1 MNAQPSAD
9 LPATSQRASTSRA
22 FTLIELLVVIAIIAL
37 LIGILLPA
45 LGAARESGRNVKC
58 QSNMRGITQSLL
70 AYANDFKGLFPP
82 VLHDI
87 PDPETGRFS
96 MQWYDENRI
105 GRYLPQTDYTN
116 INENNTRSN
125 TVGGG
130 VMACPNHP
138 SGGRSY
144 TLNFWASSAGSWQT
158 DSNGRNRT
166 FKPGASPFDATEAT
180 RGRAFDTSVE
190 HSSLTLLLT
199 ESWGLWPSETNF
211 GNGITWFSIGSAGFS
226 AMPAQRFGAG
236 FGVTSPG
243 AFSGPWFNSAP
254 ELLGL
259 TAPLELRSFVPFYR
273 HPKQKGKPTERKG
286 NANFALADGHVAA
299 QRFDDLVNSSN
310 QSTRK
315 IIWSQKDFELTN

>member
-1 MNAQPSAD
+1 MTTTRT
-9 LPATSQRASTSRA
+9 LSRLSLRRPA

-45 LGAARESGRNVKC
+45 LGSARESGRNIKC
-58 QSNMRGITQSLL
+58 QSNMRGIAQSLM
-70 AYANDFKGLFPP
+70 AYANDFKGQFPP

-105 GRYLPQTDYTN
+105 GRYLPQTDWTN

-138 SGGRSY
+138 FGGRSY
-144 TLNFWASSAGSWQT
+144 TMNFWASSAGSWQN
-158 DSNGRNRT
+158 DASGRPRV
-166 FKPGASPFDATEAT
+166 FKPGATPLDPSESQ

-190 HSSLTLLLT
+190 NSSTTMLLT
-199 ESWGLWPSETNF
+199 EAWGLWPSENDF
-211 GNGITWFSIGSAGFS
+211 GNGITWFTIGSAGFS

-243 AFSGPWFNSAP
+243 AFSGPWFNQAP

-286 NANFALADGHVAA
+286 AANFALVDGHVAQA
-299 QRFDDLVNSSN
+299 KFNDLVDQNN

-315 IIWSQKDFELTN
+315 IIWSPKDYELTN